1 MAWEDVEVPEGTF
14 IGWGK
19 KAGQKVTGEIL
30 DYDEQGGKD
39 FDKNPCP
46 LLTLKLTEAAHSHVK
61 GKWTEYPAGETVL
74 VTCGQPKLKQAVKV
88 ADPQRGW
95 LIQLEMTGLQD
106 TANGEMKL
114 FAARV
119 DRSHTSTVAAPA
131 ASSDTSSSGSSSGD
145 DSDDCPF

>member
-19 KAGQKVTGEIL
+19 KPGQKVTGEVL
-30 DYDEQGGKD
+30 DYDETGGKD
-39 FDKNPCP
+39 FDKDPCP
-46 LLTLKLTEAAHSHVK
+46 LLTLKLTETAHSHVK
-61 GKWTEYPAGETVL
+61 GKWNEYPAGEVVL

-95 LIQLEMTGLQD
+95 LIQLELTGLQD

-119 DRSHTSTVAAPA
+119 DRTHKPTVSAPA
-131 ASSDTSSSGSSSGD
+131 AGSDSSAAAAADSSD
-145 DSDDCPF
+145 DDCPF